1 MNFILNVKFENNKKK
16 YGKIITLNPVFIYQ
30 LLTKIMGY

>member
-1 MNFILNVKFENNKKK
+1 MNFILNVKFENKKK
-16 YGKIITLNPVFIYQ
+16 YGKIITHNPVFVYQ